1 MFNLLIRY
9 YKLRL
14 ETSYQCA
21 WTLNLFFS
29 GFISSLPP
37 TCLGKKGYVVVVVVK
52 LITMIQVALEINFVC
67 YNNVSLYDIKN
78 FHLIGISMCGLCLC
92 EMSVYAF
99 GYTISR
105 RLKQKHGCTLIG
117 FVGWEAH
124 THLWPYVSTCAH
136 GCLHSLLFVY
146 ECSVVVVKLILPKDF
161 KGSHKTTFPSSNFQ
175 TYNLVCDECQ
185 EGMFPHVCTAY

>member
-1 MFNLLIRY
+1 
-9 YKLRL
+9 
-14 ETSYQCA
+14 
-21 WTLNLFFS
+21 
-29 GFISSLPP
+29 
-37 TCLGKKGYVVVVVVK
+37 LGKKGYVVVVVVVK

-117 FVGWEAH
+117 FVG
-124 THLWPYVSTCAH
+124 
-136 GCLHSLLFVY
+136 
-146 ECSVVVVKLILPKDF
+146 
-161 KGSHKTTFPSSNFQ
+161 
-175 TYNLVCDECQ
+175 
-185 EGMFPHVCTAY
+185 

>member
-1 MFNLLIRY
+1 M
-9 YKLRL
+9 
-14 ETSYQCA
+14 
-21 WTLNLFFS
+21 
-29 GFISSLPP
+29 
-37 TCLGKKGYVVVVVVK
+37 
-52 LITMIQVALEINFVC
+52 ALEINFVC

-124 THLWPYVSTCAH
+124 TNFWPYVSTCAH

-146 ECSVVVVKLILPKDF
+146 ECSVVVVKLILPKTPKVVTGQPF
-161 KGSHKTTFPSSNFQ
+161 LVLTSKPITWFVMSVRRAFYHMFVLHISYPTF
-175 TYNLVCDECQ
+175 
-185 EGMFPHVCTAY
+185 FPWPFF